1 MNKDLKAKL
10 TQSLVKYKYVDQKQ
24 IMSQDVKL
32 GQSVKNMN
40 MKLDDDKD
48 SELSGSVLL
57 FYSESS
63 ESLFLVPTRPP
74 Q

>member
-1 MNKDLKAKL
+1 MIKALRAKL
-10 TQSLVKYKYVDQKQ
+10 TQALVKCNYVDPKP

-32 GQSVKNMN
+32 GQSVKNIN

-48 SELSGSVLL
+48 SELSGSVLIL
-57 FYSESS
+57 HSESS

-74 Q
+74 P